1 MKLNKGKIMN
11 EQQQRQIKKYQLAE
25 IDTAASTVWSDDVW
39 IPNSVIAKQT
49 DLQKF
54 VNDIDS
60 QYRASV
66 QALIQDDCNLSKV
79 FPSTDLIQVMDYDEY
94 YTSDDGHVGLYKH
107 DDNWYLYMG
116 DALDGLA
123 LEVATEIGIV
133 LSREQ
138 IHRGLEE
145 SLKVM
150 VLTIRNISNFLG

>member
-1 MKLNKGKIMN
+1 MN
-11 EQQQRQIKKYQLAE
+11 ELQQRQIKKYQLAE
-25 IDTAASTVWSDDVW
+25 IDSAGSTVWSDDVW

-66 QALIQDDCNLSKV
+66 HALIQDDRNLSKV

-107 DDNWYLYMG
+107 NDNWYLYMG

-123 LEVATEIGIV
+123 LEVAEEIGIE
-133 LSREQ
+133 LSKEQ
-138 IHRGLEE
+138 IQRGLEE
-145 SLKVM
+145 SVNVM
-150 VLTIRNISNFLG
+150 ILTIRNISNLME

>member
-1 MKLNKGKIMN
+1 MMN
-11 EQQQRQIKKYQLAE
+11 ELQQRQIKKYQLAE
-25 IDTAASTVWSDDVW
+25 IDSAASTVWSDDVW

-66 QALIQDDCNLSKV
+66 HALIQDDRDLSKV
-79 FPSTDLIQVMDYDEY
+79 FPSVDLIQVMDYDEY

-107 DDNWYLYMG
+107 NDSWYLYMG

-123 LEVATEIGIV
+123 LEVAEEIGIE
-133 LSREQ
+133 LSKEQ
-138 IHRGLEE
+138 IQRGLQE
-145 SLKVM
+145 SANVM
-150 VLTIRNISNFLG
+150 ILTIRNISNLME

>member
-1 MKLNKGKIMN
+1 MN
-11 EQQQRQIKKYQLAE
+11 ELQQRQIKKYQLAE

-66 QALIQDDCNLSKV
+66 HALIQDDRNLSKV

-107 DDNWYLYMG
+107 NDNWYLYMG

-123 LEVATEIGIV
+123 IMDAKESGVE
-133 LSREQ
+133 LSKSQ
-138 IHRGLEE
+138 IQRGLDIAAN
-145 SLKVM
+145 VM
-150 VLTIRNISNFLG
+150 VSTVRKISNFTM